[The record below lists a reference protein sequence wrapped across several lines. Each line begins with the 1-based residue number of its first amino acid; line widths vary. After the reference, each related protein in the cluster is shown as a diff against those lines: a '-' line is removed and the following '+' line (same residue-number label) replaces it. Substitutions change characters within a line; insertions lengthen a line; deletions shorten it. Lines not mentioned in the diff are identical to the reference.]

1 MLELASVRS
10 VWAIDTPGYGMSDPL
25 PIPEPTAGDYADAL
39 AATIEAIG
47 LHAADVYGAHTGAK
61 IVLELAVRRPD
72 LVRRLVLDGL
82 GLYTPE
88 ERTELLDRYTPPLE
102 PELSGDHLLRYWH
115 MQRDMHTYWPW
126 YRYEPSARMKRD
138 LPDPPSLHRQVVDF
152 LMAGEG
158 YWKGYRAAFS
168 HDTERALAEVSVP
181 TLIVAWSKDPLRAH
195 LDRFDPSHWVRI
207 EAPSSDGHPVS
218 ALARSI
224 VEFLSVEEAG
234 A

>member
-1 MLELASVRS
+1 MLALADHRSVRA
-10 VWAIDTPGYGMSDPL
+10 VDTPGYGMSDPL
-25 PIPEPTAGDYADAL
+25 SIAEPTAGDYADAL
-39 AATIEAIG
+39 AAAIEAAG
-47 LHAADVYGAHTGAK
+47 LSSTDLYGAHTGAK

-102 PELSGDHLLRYWH
+102 PDPSGDHLLRYWH

-126 YRYEPSARMKRD
+126 YRSEPSSRMKRD
-138 LPDPPSLHRQVVDF
+138 LPDPPTLHRQVVDF

-181 TLIVAWSKDPLRAH
+181 TLIVASSKDPLRAH
-195 LDRFDPSHWVRI
+195 LDRIDPSHWVRI
-207 EAPSSDGHPVS
+207 QAPSQNESPIAG
-218 ALARSI
+218 LARSI